1 MGATNELEQV
11 LLKVTGV
18 STDFL
23 CTVTKEIEG
32 LITLRLPEGGIGAKL
47 EDRAAVALI
56 RTRYRQH
63 SARSGSLVSVEGDT
77 VEIKLDS
84 GSKGDASQDDSKL
97 TECQLPAMF
106 RPRSLAGF
114 YGCWRGA
121 FIVRHGPDRLHIQ
134 IEEDQTIPRLAELM
148 FSPIGSDAGGSA
160 GRMYGDDGS
169 VINAS
174 DVRSRRI
181 RVRAITIDVLPSE
194 TPGTVTLVMD
204 ITRTLYRTA

>member
-1 MGATNELEQV
+1 MCAV
-11 LLKVTGV
+11 LSETG
-18 STDFL
+18 
-23 CTVTKEIEG
+23 E
-32 LITLRLPEGGIGAKL
+32 LITVQIPEGGSSDKLRAQEHVVIVRSKYRQARACTGLVESIDGDEVKIKL
-47 EDRAAVALI
+47 E
-56 RTRYRQH
+56 QQ
-63 SARSGSLVSVEGDT
+63 SVNT
-77 VEIKLDS
+77 SVN
-84 GSKGDASQDDSKL
+84 DDSNL

-106 RPRSLAGF
+106 RPRSQDGF

-121 FIVRHGPDRLHIQ
+121 FIVKHGPDRLYIQ
-134 IEEDQTIPRLAELM
+134 VEENQTIPKNTELM
-148 FSPIGSDAGGSA
+148 FSPIGSDSGPST

-181 RVRAITIDVLPSE
+181 RVRAITRDVLPSE